1 MIAIKKG
8 KLVTVSHGIIE
19 EGTLLVEG
27 GKITAVGADVKIP
40 EKAQVIDASGKW
52 VTPGLIDAHTH
63 ISALNEP
70 AVKCEVPDLNEYTS
84 PLNPQVR
91 IFDSFNCRDSAIEV
105 VRNAGFTT
113 CYTTTGGAPV
123 INGTGMAIKNKP
135 ANTVYDM
142 YIPGT
147 EQMKMALGENPK
159 HFYGAS
165 GKAPMTRLGAVAMIR
180 ETLFRAREYADIL
193 EKNKGEMPKEHL
205 RDFKLEALVP
215 LIRGEMKARIHC
227 HRASDIVT
235 AITLAEEFN
244 LKFSLEHVT
253 EAYMVADYM
262 AEKNVECVVGPLTMP
277 PLKMEVWN
285 AKLENP
291 ALLEKAGVNFCMM
304 EDGASIT
311 RYLPMHIGL
320 AMAYGLSEEMA
331 FRSVTINPAKLL
343 GLDDRIGTLEI
354 GKDADI
360 AIFDGH
366 PFSNFSLCK
375 MTMIDGIVYHDQ
387 LN

>member
-1 MIAIKKG
+1 MIVIKNG
-8 KLVTVSHGIIE
+8 KLVTVSHGVIE
-19 EGTLLVEG
+19 KGSLLIEN
-27 GKITAVGADVKIP
+27 GKIIAVGNDVETP
-40 EKAQVIDASGKW
+40 ENAEIIDATGKW
-52 VTPGLIDAHTH
+52 VTPGLIDAHAH

-70 AVKCEVPDLNEYTS
+70 SVKCEVPDLNEYTS
-84 PLNPQVR
+84 PLNPHVR
-91 IFDSFNCRDSAIEV
+91 IFDSFNCRDSAIEI

-123 INGTGMAIKNKP
+123 INGTGIGIKTKP

-159 HFYGAS
+159 HFYGAQ
-165 GKAPMTRLGAVAMIR
+165 GKAPMTRLGVVSMIR
-180 ETLFRAREYADIL
+180 ETLFKAREYSDIL
-193 EKNKGEMPKEHL
+193 EKNNGEMPNGQR

-244 LKFSLEHVT
+244 MKFALEHVT
-253 EAYMVADYM
+253 EGFMIADYL
-262 AEKNVECVVGPLTMP
+262 AEKNADCVVGPLIMSP
-277 PLKMEVWN
+277 IKMEIWN
-285 AKLENP
+285 GTLENP
-291 ALLEKAGVNFCMM
+291 AVLEKAGVNFCLT
-304 EDGASIT
+304 EDGASAIK
-311 RYLPMHIGL
+311 YLPMHIGL
-320 AMAYGLSEEMA
+320 AMVYGLSEEMA
-331 FRSVTINPAKLL
+331 FKSVTINPAKLL
-343 GLDDRIGTLEI
+343 GLDNRIGTLEV

-366 PFSNFSLCK
+366 PFSNFTLCK
-375 MTMIDGIVYHDQ
+375 MTMIDGVVYHNS
-387 LN
+387 LE